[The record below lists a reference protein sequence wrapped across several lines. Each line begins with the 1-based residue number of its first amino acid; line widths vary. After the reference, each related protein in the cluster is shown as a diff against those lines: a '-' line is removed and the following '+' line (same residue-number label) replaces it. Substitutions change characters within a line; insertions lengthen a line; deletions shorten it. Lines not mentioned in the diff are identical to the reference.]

1 MKEILRQISEFL
13 RSSFLVLLVVVS
25 ASLAIYRLV
34 KLQIVAAEEEA
45 HPQVVESVYTQVIP
59 ATRGEIVDCTGAPI
73 VSNKIGYSLIIEKEY
88 FPDDNAAGNAVIARA
103 IKLLKETGYDWNDT
117 MPISK

>member
-59 ATRGEIVDCTGAPI
+59 ATRGEILDRNGNPLVTNRQGNSVVFESTGFPKTDSERNALI
-73 VSNKIGYSLIIEKEY
+73 YSLIQLFEHSHE
-88 FPDDNAAGNAVIARA
+88 
-103 IKLLKETGYDWNDT
+103 E
-117 MPISK
+117 

>member
-34 KLQIVAAEEEA
+34 KLQIVAAEEET
-45 HPQVVESVYTQVIP
+45 HTQVTESVYTQVIP
-59 ATRGEIVDCTGAPI
+59 ATSSRRNT
-73 VSNKIGYSLIIEKEY
+73 
-88 FPDDNAAGNAVIARA
+88 FPRIMRP
-103 IKLLKETGYDWNDT
+103 E
-117 MPISK
+117 MP